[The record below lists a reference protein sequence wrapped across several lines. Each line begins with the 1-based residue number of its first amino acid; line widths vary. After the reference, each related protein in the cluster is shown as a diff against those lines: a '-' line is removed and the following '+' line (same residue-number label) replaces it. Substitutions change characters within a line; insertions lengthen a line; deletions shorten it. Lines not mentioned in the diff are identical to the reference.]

1 MKQTTGLFRKTGD
14 TGTSDLFSGE
24 RISKASLRLEALG
37 DLDELGCVLGLA
49 RFHAKNRFIKKR
61 ILELQNILF
70 LVGSD
75 IATTQP
81 SFKIDQHKM
90 AWIDSQI
97 ALIQKRVTLPK
108 GFIVSGEEG
117 SSSYLHLSRAIARR
131 CERRAVALYE
141 RKDIKNKFILSFLN
155 RLSVYLYLLVLLTD
169 KKVNRTR

>member
-1 MKQTTGLFRKTGD
+1 MKQTTGIFRKTGD
-14 TGTSDLFSGE
+14 RGTSDLFSGE

-49 RFHAKNRFIKKR
+49 RFHSKDRNIKKR

-70 LVGSD
+70 LIGSD

-90 AWIDSQI
+90 DWIDSQI
-97 ALIQKRVTLPK
+97 VLIEKKVVLPK
-108 GFIVSGEEG
+108 GFIVSGKNL

-131 CERRAVALYE
+131 CERRVVALYE
-141 RKDIKNKFILSFLN
+141 RKDIKNNFILSFLN

-169 KKVNRTR
+169 KKPTLTQ